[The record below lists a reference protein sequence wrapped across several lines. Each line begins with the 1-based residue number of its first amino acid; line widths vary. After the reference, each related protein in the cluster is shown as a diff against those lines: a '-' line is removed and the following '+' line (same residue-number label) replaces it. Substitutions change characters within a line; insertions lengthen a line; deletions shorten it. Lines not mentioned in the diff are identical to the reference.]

1 MKAIRWGG
9 FLTFMVV
16 TVLIAVVMFFSGIIL
31 KPVLESKFSD
41 MNGAKV
47 DIESINIAYSPFSL
61 EINNIQ
67 IADPQQAML
76 NTAEIEQVRF
86 ALSFGNMLLGKVIV
100 DQASIDGVRIDTSRQ
115 NSGFIEQAVE
125 QQGKSEPEDDNSIAM
140 LDMQLPNI
148 KELLKAETLLT
159 EKLIDE
165 LEKDY
170 AETEK
175 RWNKINASLL
185 NKSKSD
191 QYEKR
196 YKKIQQDSKGD
207 ARKKLAA
214 IKDAKQ
220 LSKELKA
227 EAQAIKQ
234 AKEQFS
240 ADSKRLSAELRAVKN
255 APSKDIA
262 RIKNKYNLGGMDA
275 ENISRML
282 FGDKAADYT
291 AMARQWYARIEPY
304 LSDDEEAEKQDVDR
318 GKGVNVVFKEFDPKP
333 DVYIR
338 KASLTANLPR
348 GKFEGVITAI
358 SSDQSINKEP
368 MRFKLQGVSLTN
380 KESEKISGEFNYVD
394 KKNGFSR
401 FDYSV
406 VKSKIDGF
414 VLSKSNSLPLTM
426 KQALM
431 DFNLDAKL
439 QHGSLNGKANAKF
452 RKVNFD
458 SEDSSSMLASS
469 FSGIDAFDIEGQF
482 RGAIDELSIKI
493 DSDLD
498 SKLGQ
503 QLKNKL
509 KQKKQT
515 FDNELRASIDEKLKQ
530 PLSKVD
536 AQKEKLDVI
545 EDKVD
550 ASKKH
555 LDQRLAALK
564 QTISQASEEKKTE
577 ASDKLKNKLKNK
589 FGF

>member
-1 MKAIRWGG
+1 MIRWGG
-9 FLTFMVV
+9 LSAIGVI
-16 TVLIAVVMFFSGIIL
+16 VLMFAAAVFFAGSIIKSVM
-31 KPVLESKFSD
+31 ESNFTKL
-41 MNGAKV
+41 NGARV
-47 DIESINIAYSPFSL
+47 DIETVDVSYSPFGL
-61 EINNIQ
+61 TINNIQ

-76 NTAEIEQVRF
+76 NTAQIEQVRF

-100 DQASIDGVRIDTSRQ
+100 DQASIDGVQIDTPRQ
-115 NSGFIEQAVE
+115 ISGLIEQAAE
-125 QQGKSEPEDDNSIAM
+125 QQEKSEPEADDSIAM
-140 LDMQLPNI
+140 PDMHLPNI
-148 KELLKAETLLT
+148 KELLEAETLLA

-175 RWNKINASLL
+175 RWNEINASLL

-196 YKKIQQDSKGD
+196 YKKIQQDAKGN
-207 ARKKLAA
+207 AAQKLAA

-227 EAQAIKQ
+227 EAKAINQ

-240 ADSKRLSAELRAVKN
+240 ADSKRLSAELKAVKG

-262 RIKNKYNLGGMDA
+262 RIKNKYNLGSMDA

-282 FGDKAADYT
+282 FGDQVADYT

-304 LSDDEEAEKQDVDR
+304 LSDDEEAKLQEVER
-318 GKGVNVVFKEFDPKP
+318 GIGVYVVFKEFDPKP
-333 DVYIR
+333 DMYVR

-348 GKFEGVITAI
+348 GQFEGVITAI

-406 VKSKIDGF
+406 IKSNIDGF
-414 VLSKSNSLPLTM
+414 VISKSDSLPLTM

-439 QHGSLNGKANAKF
+439 QHGSLNGKVNAKF

-458 SEDSSSMLASS
+458 SADSSSMLASS
-469 FSGIDAFDIEGQF
+469 FSGIDAFDIDGQF

-509 KQKKQT
+509 KQKKQA

-545 EDKVD
+545 EGKVD

-564 QTISQASEEKKTE
+564 QTISQASEQKKTE
-577 ASDKLKNKLKNK
+577 AADKLKNKLKDK